1 MPDIKKLLEAS
12 VNLGV
17 YDTLGE
23 LYSTLYT
30 ESLLAEKTNFD
41 FLKSSKDGFEELKKN
56 MEIWQK
62 EYGVNGLYLMGLACL
77 ESGYGKSEFAR
88 KRNNLVGWNA
98 INSNA
103 NKASYFESKE
113 ECILYVAERL
123 KTNYLNENGCY
134 FNGYSAR
141 AIDVKYCTDKKHADK
156 IIQIIN
162 ELKVRL

>member
-1 MPDIKKLLEAS
+1 MRLSDGQKEVSKTSNGGSIPSGCVSEHWKLNIDGWSGIISISQKIGGIKMPDIKKLLEAS

-62 EYGVNGLYLMGLACL
+62 EYGVNENTPLKDIL
-77 ESGYGKSEFAR
+77 
-88 KRNNLVGWNA
+88 
-98 INSNA
+98 
-103 NKASYFESKE
+103 NK
-113 ECILYVAERL
+113 L
-123 KTNYLNENGCY
+123 
-134 FNGYSAR
+134 
-141 AIDVKYCTDKKHADK
+141 
-156 IIQIIN
+156 Q
-162 ELKVRL
+162 

>member
-62 EYGVNGLYLMGLACL
+62 EYGVNENTPLKDIL
-77 ESGYGKSEFAR
+77 
-88 KRNNLVGWNA
+88 
-98 INSNA
+98 
-103 NKASYFESKE
+103 NK
-113 ECILYVAERL
+113 L
-123 KTNYLNENGCY
+123 
-134 FNGYSAR
+134 
-141 AIDVKYCTDKKHADK
+141 
-156 IIQIIN
+156 Q
-162 ELKVRL
+162 